1 MLFAPKILKNSLLLL
16 DGKHKKHYLNERERE
31 RDLSGKRKNIK
42 YIRYI
47 VT

>member
-16 DGKHKKHYLNERERE
+16 EGKHKKHYLNERE

>member
-31 RDLSGKRKNIK
+31 TWVVKERILSILGIL
-42 YIRYI
+42 
-47 VT
+47 